1 MDKPRPS
8 ITPLPASALF
18 HFAFPLREYAAIKA
32 ATAFFAEKLR
42 DPKEKEVAQR
52 ALAMLESPTGLSL
65 PSVEGEGAG
74 SEVVPPAAPAKPD
87 EKRVTP
93 KGLAGLGGKKT

>member
-52 ALAMLESPTGLSL
+52 GGRRGGVGSCAPCRS
-65 PSVEGEGAG
+65 GEA
-74 SEVVPPAAPAKPD
+74 
-87 EKRVTP
+87 R
-93 KGLAGLGGKKT
+93 